1 MNIRECRHTQQYMHI
16 CLSIGY
22 LYFYL
27 SIYTV
32 DMHVYIDSYAFITV
46 YLYVRI
52 KNVHWVGLRTVLTKR
67 PNMYSRFTRKICR
80 FYRAD

>member
-1 MNIRECRHTQQYMHI
+1 
-16 CLSIGY
+16 
-22 LYFYL
+22 
-27 SIYTV
+27 
-32 DMHVYIDSYAFITV
+32 MHVYIDSYAFITV